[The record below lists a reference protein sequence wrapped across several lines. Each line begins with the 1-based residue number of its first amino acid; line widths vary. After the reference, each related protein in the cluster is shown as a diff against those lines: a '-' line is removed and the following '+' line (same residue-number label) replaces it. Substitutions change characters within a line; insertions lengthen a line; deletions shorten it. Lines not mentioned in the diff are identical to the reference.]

1 MHKPE
6 DDFHRCLID
15 AMSSGAFYDHP
26 VSDVT
31 LIETHISWVFLA
43 GDFAYKVKKPLD
55 FGFLDFSTLAKRK
68 FCCEEEVRLNRR
80 LAPEIYL
87 DVVAIGG
94 DDNGLCLNGRPTRE
108 YAVKMRRFDQPQQ
121 LDEMLRAGRL
131 SAEKMDCF
139 AEVMAEF
146 HDRALVADPSSHF
159 GTAEVVYAPVAQ
171 NFYQIRSHL
180 PDGELEEQVTRLEIW
195 SRTAYERLQSMLT
208 QRKVQGFIRECHG
221 DAHLAN
227 MAWYHDAPVFFD
239 CIEFNADLRWIDVMN
254 EVAFLVMDLDDR
266 GRQDLGWRCLN
277 RYLEKTGDY
286 AGGVV
291 LTFYKVYRALVRA
304 KVACL
309 RLAQSGLTDVE
320 RAADMALVRSY
331 LNLAEGYAQ
340 PRQAQLI
347 ITHGLSGSGK
357 STFVNDL
364 APQLGALC
372 LHSDHERKRLFGL
385 AMDEQSHSVVEGGIY
400 SADAGTR
407 TYARL
412 YDLADT
418 LLSAGLTTIVDATFL
433 KQQAR
438 ERFRQLAQR
447 HQVALTV
454 LDFSVPEAELRRR
467 IRRRTEQGT
476 AVSEAGEDVLDVQI
490 AADEPLAE
498 SEKQGCLEITP
509 QTELQQIV
517 KQLRPRQT

>member
-1 MHKPE
+1 MHTPE
-6 DDFHRCLID
+6 DDFYRCLID
-15 AMSSGAFYDHP
+15 AMLNGAFYDHP

-43 GDFAYKVKKPLD
+43 SDFAYKVKKPLD
-55 FGFLDFSTLAKRK
+55 FGFLDFSTLSKRK

-139 AEVMAEF
+139 AEVMAAF

-159 GTAEVVYAPVAQ
+159 GTAAVVYAPVAQ

-180 PDGELEEQVTRLEIW
+180 PDGELEEQVTRLEVW

-208 QRKVQGFIRECHG
+208 QRKAQGFIRECHG

-331 LNLAEGYAQ
+331 LNLAEGYTQ

-357 STFVNDL
+357 STFVNEL

-385 AMDEQSHSVVEGGIY
+385 AMDEQSRSPIRGGIY
-400 SADAGTR
+400 SADASR
-407 TYARL
+407 KTYTHL
-412 YDLADT
+412 FELADT

-433 KQQAR
+433 KQQDR
-438 ERFRQLAQR
+438 ERFCQLAKR
-447 HQVALTV
+447 HRALWTV
-454 LDFSVPEAELRRR
+454 LDFRVPEAELRRR
-467 IRRRTEQGT
+467 IRQRTKQGT
-476 AVSEAGEDVLDVQI
+476 AVSEAGEDVLNVQI
-490 AADEPLAE
+490 DAAEPLDAAE
-498 SEKQGCLEITP
+498 
-509 QTELQQIV
+509 
-517 KQLRPRQT
+517 RPRCISISAASDLKDVVEQIANF